1 MDSDR
6 YEVIIIGGGV
16 MGSATAYYLSKSL
29 GKDVLLI
36 EQYDLLHRRGS
47 SHGDSRII
55 RKTYPQEHYTELM
68 LDAYELWA
76 LAEKEAETR
85 VFTKTGGLDISNGD
99 NRQIKQLLQSAEK
112 YNVPVKVM
120 TPSQVNDKFPSVTI
134 PDDCIG
140 VYSPD
145 SGILNATKAV
155 AMFHHLA
162 KANGCTV
169 KDNTKVMN
177 IRQVTVGTRVETIVE
192 TNNGFNYKCAQCI
205 VTVGSWTTK
214 LLTRVNLNLPLRV
227 VQTTVAYWP
236 VDNPSVYSS
245 TVFPVFIN
253 YSDDAFV
260 YGFPAHEFPNMIK
273 CCAHFGPDVDPDS
286 RDFLPGMD
294 DLNNIVAPFIKR
306 TFQGVT
312 AVPEKVES
320 CMYTWTPD
328 EDFVIDELPVL
339 PGIFVGCGFSGH
351 GFKLAPIVGKILSDL
366 AMRRPHPYPKNRRV
380 FSIDRFGKKCK
391 I

>member
-1 MDSDR
+1 
-6 YEVIIIGGGV
+6 
-16 MGSATAYYLSKSL
+16 
-29 GKDVLLI
+29 
-36 EQYDLLHRRGS
+36 
-47 SHGDSRII
+47 
-55 RKTYPQEHYTELM
+55 M
-68 LDAYELWA
+68 LDAYELWM
-76 LAEKEAETR
+76 LAEKEAEMR
-85 VFTKTGGLDISNGD
+85 VFTKTGGVDISQRN
-99 NRQIKQLLQSAEK
+99 NKQIKQLLQSAEK
-112 YNVPVKVM
+112 HNVPTTIM
-120 TPSQVNDKFPSVTI
+120 TPFQVKEKFPSVTI

-155 AMFHHLA
+155 AMFQHLA
-162 KANGCTV
+162 KMNGCIV
-169 KDNTKVMN
+169 KDNTSVVN
-177 IRQVTVGTRVETIVE
+177 IRQVTTGTTVEIIVE
-192 TNNGFNYKCAQCI
+192 TNKGSIFKCARCV

-214 LLTRVNLNLPLRV
+214 LLNKVNLNLPLRV

-236 VDNPSVYSS
+236 VENPSVYSS

-286 RDFLPGMD
+286 RDFLPGMN
-294 DLNNIVAPFIKR
+294 DLNEIVAPFIKR
-306 TFQGVT
+306 TLQGVST
-312 AVPEKVES
+312 IPEKTDS

-328 EDFVIDELPVL
+328 EDFIIDELPGL

-351 GFKLAPIVGKILSDL
+351 GFKLAPVVGRILSDL
-366 AMRRPHPYPKNRRV
+366 AMGRPHPYPRIQSV
-380 FSIDRFGKKCK
+380 FSIKRFINKCK